1 MLYQVV
7 NTPTRDIN
15 ILELFLTNN
24 ERLIRNVSA
33 QDTPLS
39 DHRVVSINLLTD
51 LKSQSPPSP
60 IPTFEDHTF
69 RFLNIHKADFI
80 KMNSMLS
87 AIGWNLLR
95 DQCHADPDGSLF
107 VGLFRLTVLQVC
119 CICSPKKLS
128 DQKSVAPKSEHSRK
142 RYVLN
147 SKRRK
152 LNSQLKALKDRN
164 PLSPK
169 IKKIEEEINLIHF
182 NIKKAHCAE
191 QNHQEIRAV
200 AKVLVNPKFFF
211 SYAKKH
217 SSVKC
222 SVGPLSKNGTLTNN
236 PSEMAELLQEQL
248 LENNYLIMMVLM
260 QAQKSV
266 TFPSHKLI

>member
-1 MLYQVV
+1 MLHQVV

-39 DHRVVSINLLTD
+39 DHRVVFTNLLTD

-69 RFLNIHKADFI
+69 RSLNIHKSDFI
-80 KMNSMLS
+80 KMNSILS
-87 AIGWNLLR
+87 EIDW
-95 DQCHADPDGSLF
+95 DQCHADPDGNLF
-107 VGLFRLTVLQVC
+107 VELFRLTVLQVC
-119 CICSPKKLS
+119 WICNCSPKKLS
-128 DQKSVAPKSEHSRK
+128 DQTSAAPKSEHSRQ

-147 SKRRK
+147 RKRRK

-164 PLSPK
+164 PLSLK

-182 NIKKAHCAE
+182 NIKEAHCAE
-191 QNHQEIRAV
+191 QKHQEMRTV
-200 AKVLVNPKFFF
+200 AKFLLNPKF
-211 SYAKKH
+211 
-217 SSVKC
+217 SSA
-222 SVGPLSKNGTLTNN
+222 T
-236 PSEMAELLQEQL
+236 
-248 LENNYLIMMVLM
+248 
-260 QAQKSV
+260 QKSIPESSV
-266 TFPSHKLI
+266 TFLSNPAAEKQLPHHDGCIAGPKIGDITFSQADI